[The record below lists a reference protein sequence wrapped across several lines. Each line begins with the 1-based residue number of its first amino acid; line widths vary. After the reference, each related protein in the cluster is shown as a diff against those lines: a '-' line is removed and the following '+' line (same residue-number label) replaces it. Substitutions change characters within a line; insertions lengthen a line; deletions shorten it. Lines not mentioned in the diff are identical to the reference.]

1 MGPFAYF
8 PVAFDKDGNFA
19 DKSQLEA
26 VIKAILQAPDAGG
39 LTDLFVISHGW
50 NNDIADAEDLYT
62 KIFECFG
69 VVLKQ
74 SNAVTD
80 DVRKRRAAVVGILW
94 PSKKFAEQDLT
105 PGGAAGI
112 ADPEL
117 DAVQAIDTLAAF
129 LDTDDAK
136 NSLARAKALVPQL
149 ANSLDARDEFVRIVR
164 TFMPHDA
171 NDEETVIP
179 QDLFTL
185 GGDELLRR
193 LSRPDR
199 ALPPLGGGAGG
210 AASGGSLSVATST
223 TGGAAGLGDWI
234 GKAVDGAKSLACL
247 VTYYQ
252 MKNRAGVVG
261 QCGVFDMLR
270 RIRSDRPADGPN
282 ALKLHLM
289 GHSFGCRL
297 ITAAVAGP
305 APDSPPIPVDTMAL
319 MQAAFSHYGF
329 AQNYDGM
336 HDGYFRRVILDP
348 VRVKGAML
356 ITYTAKDKAVGL
368 AYPIASRLARQVA
381 SALGDANDP
390 YGGLGRNGAQK
401 TPSAVGVTMG
411 AVGSAYKFAPRG
423 VYNLD
428 ANAIIGGHSD
438 LAHNEVAWAILSS
451 VCATT

>member
-1 MGPFAYF
+1 MGPFPYF
-8 PVAFDKDGNFA
+8 PVEFTKDGDFA
-19 DKSQLEA
+19 KPDQLA
-26 VIKAILQAPDAGG
+26 TVVKAILQSPGAGG
-39 LTDLFVISHGW
+39 LTDLFVMSHGW

-62 KIFECFG
+62 KVFECFG
-69 VVLKQ
+69 AVLKQ

-80 DVRKRRAAVVGILW
+80 NVGKRRAAVVGILW
-94 PSKKFAEQDLT
+94 PSKKFAEDELT
-105 PGGAAGI
+105 PGGAAGL
-112 ADPEL
+112 ADPNV
-117 DAVQAIDTLAAF
+117 DAIQALDTLASL
-129 LDTDDAK
+129 LDSDDATK
-136 NSLARAKALVPQL
+136 SLARAKVLVPQL

-171 NDEETVIP
+171 NSEEPVIP
-179 QDLFTL
+179 QDLYTL

-199 ALPPLGGGAGG
+199 PVPAPGSGQGG
-210 AASGGSLSVATST
+210 AASLGSLSVATDTS
-223 TGGAAGLGDWI
+223 GGAAGLGDWI
-234 GKAVDGAKSLACL
+234 GKAVDGAKSLASL

-252 MKNRAGVVG
+252 MKNRAGIVG
-261 QCGVFDMLR
+261 QTGVFEMLR

-297 ITAAVAGP
+297 ITAATAGP
-305 APDSPPIPVDTMAL
+305 TADSAPLPVDTITL

-329 AQNYDGM
+329 AQNYDGTR
-336 HDGYFRRVILDP
+336 DGYYRRVILDP
-348 VRVKGAML
+348 VRVRGAML
-356 ITYTAKDKAVGL
+356 ITFTAKDKAVGI

-401 TPSAVGVTMG
+401 TPTVVGVTLG
-411 AVGSAYKFAPRG
+411 AVGTAYKFEPRG
-423 VYNLD
+423 LYNLD
-428 ANAIIGGHSD
+428 ANAIITGHSD

-451 VCATT
+451 VSGTT